1 MNSEQDEKYIKVDR
15 HNKETKKNLKNKEY
29 FQTIKEKRQTYGS
42 LIVRQQIYQWH
53 HESQKTVEWYLQ
65 NLRRK

>member
-42 LIVRQQIYQWH
+42 LIIRQ
-53 HESQKTVEWYLQ
+53 
-65 NLRRK
+65 